1 MIIKPDFK
9 AFVLFKSLKLVSLLM
24 LYGGLL
30 SLILLFIIRS
40 GPIFVVPIP
49 LIIIFISFILLG
61 FRWISYSKTQ
71 YELADSKI
79 IIKTGTLLSSF
90 TSEINYENLVKLFVN
105 IPYIENQLFKTG
117 NLELSSAATSS
128 LTKFSIQNVP
138 DPTKIFEYISTKSE
152 VSLHNSNKPL
162 QVEYP
167 DLVGIILAIAAEGV
181 WKILGIMVSIYY
193 ILRYQTDGT
202 ILEDSQINLVITGIV
217 VSGIIFSSIKSI
229 SMLFIKFIDILKR
242 EYRLYKDRIIY
253 NDGFLNK
260 NTHLILLRNIS
271 DTTLTQNILQNLLGI
286 YTIQINAKGASN
298 QILLDNLKNGQKFE
312 QNISRLISSGQSKPE
327 YESNVDNPTQVVERT
342 ALFYIPDKTR
352 ATAGFLFSLPFFLF
366 IPILVYSINELIK
379 SFFSKYSFDSSFVTQ
394 EYKFIQTKIIKFNI
408 AKITSFSIYE
418 NILDRMFK
426 TQSFKFTSY
435 GNSEEISFSHIPKT
449 LQLDAELLNALGLH
463 SKNKIHYQINTKVH
477 IYEFLLKKLTL
488 ILVHLIFMFGF
499 LTITFVTQLQ
509 YVAFASLI
517 AVGSL
522 MFILLTSWL
531 RISSQII
538 KFSNEYIAISRGI
551 LIKQTTYIRYKDIKD
566 MSAVGLPLSN
576 YGDLTL
582 SIAGDQSI
590 ETQEEQ
596 RYQPNEISLELV
608 PDINTLFNTI
618 DNSLQQ
624 SILLSKP
631 ITEIVV
637 HNQKPNIINSVFFF
651 LIIPI
656 LWPLLPI
663 IFTRYLTTRY
673 TITDK
678 RIIKTS
684 GLVFKTTKSVLISKI
699 DFVDTHVNII
709 NKLFK
714 TGSIIINTSASA
726 LPEIVIENIENFEMI
741 SQNLK
746 QKI

>member
-9 AFVLFKSLKLVSLLM
+9 AFVLFKSLKLVSLLV

-40 GPIFVVPIP
+40 GPIFIVPIP

-71 YELADSKI
+71 YELTDSKI
-79 IIKTGTLLSSF
+79 IIKTGTLLSSS
-90 TSEINYENLVKLFVN
+90 TSEINYGNLVKLFVN

-128 LTKFSIQNVP
+128 LTKFSMQNVP

-167 DLVGIILAIAAEGV
+167 DLAGVILAIAAEGV

-193 ILRYQTDGT
+193 ILGYQTDGT
-202 ILEDSQINLVITGIV
+202 IPEDSQISLVITGIV

-260 NTHLILLRNIS
+260 NIHLILLRNIS

-286 YTIQINAKGASN
+286 HTIQINAKGASN
-298 QILLDNLKNGQKFE
+298 QILLDNLKNGEKFE
-312 QNISRLISSGQSKPE
+312 QNISGLISSGQYKSE
-327 YESNVDNPTQVVERT
+327 YESSVDNPTQAVERT
-342 ALFYIPDKTR
+342 QLFYIPDKTR

-366 IPILVYSINELIK
+366 IPILVYSIKELIK
-379 SFFSKYSFDSSFVTQ
+379 SFFSKYSFDNSFVTQ
-394 EYKFIQTKIIKFNI
+394 EYKFVQTKIIKFNI
-408 AKITSFSIYE
+408 SKITSFSIYE

-435 GNSEEISFSHIPKT
+435 GNSEEINFNYIPKA
-449 LQLDAELLNALGLH
+449 LQLESELLAALGLYP
-463 SKNKIHYQINTKVH
+463 KNIISNQLNTKVH
-477 IYEFLLKKLTL
+477 IYEFLVRKLSL
-488 ILVHLIFMFGF
+488 ILLHLIIIFG
-499 LTITFVTQLQ
+499 LLAIAFVTQLQ
-509 YVAFASLI
+509 YVAFPSLI

-522 MFILLTSWL
+522 VLMLFTSWL

-551 LIKQTTYIRYKDIKD
+551 FIKQTTYIRYKDIKNI
-566 MSAVGLPLSN
+566 SAVGLPLSN

-590 ETQEEQ
+590 ETQDEH
-596 RYQPNEISLELV
+596 RYQSNEIVLELV
-608 PDINTLFNTI
+608 PEINTLFDTI
-618 DNSLQQ
+618 DNTLQQ
-624 SILLSKP
+624 ARLLNKP
-631 ITEIVV
+631 ITEKIEYK
-637 HNQKPNIINSVFFF
+637 QKPNIINSVFLF

-656 LWPLLPI
+656 LWPLLPFVFI
-663 IFTRYLTTRY
+663 KYITTRY
-673 TITDK
+673 AVTDK

-699 DFVDTHVNII
+699 DFIDTHVSII
-709 NKLFK
+709 NKFFK
-714 TGSIIINTSASA
+714 SGSIIINTSASA
-726 LPEIVIENIENFEMI
+726 LPEIVVENIENFEVI
-741 SQNLK
+741 SQYLK